1 MEPLLAQLKT
11 FPGRLMA
18 LPLAIK
24 VALIS
29 AVVIGLGVVGA
40 ARVVTDN
47 AKRDY
52 VFTSLSPADSTACAD
67 ALTAAN
73 IPFSI
78 EANGAAIAVP
88 TDKVHEARLMLAG
101 QGLPR
106 GAGVG
111 FELFDKG
118 DLGVSE
124 FTQRVN
130 LQRAQEGELARTIQ
144 SLGPVREARVH
155 LTLPKKGLFRDE
167 DKAGQ
172 AAVMVRLHPGRAL
185 DESALAGIRH
195 LVASAVPGLPP
206 QAVTIIDDGGT
217 LLGEANGSGGLM
229 AAQKKLERSLEE
241 RVLAVLEPT
250 VGKDAVV
257 ARVTA
262 ELDDADEGA
271 TSSVFDPNGQVLRSE
286 RTRNDSR
293 SDSDGLPGA
302 VAGAA
307 ANTVLDEP
315 GVLPPDQRQSQASR
329 AENTRTWEITNT
341 VTRRTSRSPRLKRLS
356 VAIVI
361 NDTVPPRAPG
371 DVNRLAELARK
382 AVGFDEDRG
391 DQLEMSA
398 LPFVKP
404 AEEKAPEV
412 VEPTPALPPYA
423 VPAAVAVAAAVL
435 VAVAVAV
442 VLRRRKKKAEA
453 AALLARIAEE
463 EKAKEEKEKA
473 EKEAKQKA
481 LVPSLANANALEPTT
496 TTDDGVTVTL
506 SGEPAPPATPQQKA
520 IAYAL
525 EDPARAA
532 MVLEAW
538 LDDDIL
544 KAAQAQGLP
553 GMNMEA
559 ARG

>member
-11 FPGRLMA
+11 FPGRLLA
-18 LPLAIK
+18 LPMAIK

-52 VFTSLSPADSTACAD
+52 VFTSLSPSDSAACGD
-67 ALTAAN
+67 ALTAAS

-88 TDKVHEARLMLAG
+88 TDRVHEARLLLAG

-185 DESALAGIRH
+185 DESALSGIRH

-217 LLGEANGSGGLM
+217 LLGEANGTGGLM

-241 RVLAVLEPT
+241 RLMAVLEPT

-262 ELDDADEGA
+262 ELDDAEEGA

-293 SDSDGLPGA
+293 SDTSGQPGA

-315 GVLPPDQRQSQASR
+315 GVLPADDRESQASR

-341 VTRRTSRSPRLKRLS
+341 VTRRASRSPRLKRLS

-361 NDTVPPRAPG
+361 NDTVPPRAQG

-404 AEEKAPEV
+404 VEEKVLEPE
-412 VEPTPALPPYA
+412 PAPALPPYA
-423 VPAAVAVAAAVL
+423 LPVSVAVAAAIL

-442 VLRRRKKKAEA
+442 VLRRRKQKADA
-453 AALLARIAEE
+453 VALLARIAEE

-481 LVPSLANANALEPTT
+481 LILAAGSSNTALETT
-496 TTDDGVTVTL
+496 NEDGVTVTL
-506 SGEPAPPATPQQKA
+506 SGEPQVPATPQQKA

-538 LDDDIL
+538 LDDDVL
-544 KAAQAQGLP
+544 RAAPSP

-559 ARG
+559 SRG